1 MGLNYKGSI
10 RVFGVI
16 LMLLGFAMTIP
27 TIVSLAFREYFCTKA
42 FTIVFVPCLVVGYF
56 IVSRVTPRSYQLN
69 VRDGAFII
77 STSWIL
83 CSIIG
88 SLPFIISNSI
98 PAPIDAFFET
108 VSGFSTTGATILN
121 DVEAMPKSMLFW
133 RSFTNWLGGL
143 VILQYTI
150 SMVPI
155 LSATGQQGGAAEVP
169 GAKLSK
175 ITSNVSVTAKYLS
188 MLYLTFTLIETVLL
202 KIGGMSFFD
211 AVCHSLS
218 TLGTGGFSTHNENIA
233 YFNSGYIEVVIMI
246 FMFLAGMNF
255 NLFFI
260 TVRNGIRSIWI
271 DAEWKIYALIIVIST
286 GCVAINL
293 IINGEYGV
301 LDAIRYAAFQD
312 ISLVTTTGFVSTDY
326 GMWPYFAQM
335 ALFLLLFIGG
345 CTASSSGGIKCMRFL
360 VLLKLAKRNLSIRLH
375 PNAVIQVK
383 VNDQLLSKDTV
394 FNITNFVFAYIG
406 IGLIMGFLISFDGHD
421 FATTISSV
429 FTCLGNV
436 GPGFVGL
443 GPSFNFNIFSDLSKL
458 IFSFAM
464 IAGRLELFT
473 FLMLFSRKFWNP
485 HH

>member
-1 MGLNYKGSI
+1 MGLNYRGSI

-27 TIVSLAFREYFCTKA
+27 TIVSFAYREYFCTKA
-42 FTIVFVPCLVVGYF
+42 LLVVIVPCLVIGYL

-69 VRDGAFII
+69 VRDGAFIV
-77 STSWIL
+77 SSSWIL

-88 SLPFIISNSI
+88 CLPFIISGSI
-98 PAPIDAFFET
+98 PSFIDAFFET
-108 VSGFSTTGATILN
+108 VSGFSTTGATILDN
-121 DVEAMPKSMLFW
+121 IDGMPKSMLFW

-175 ITSNVSVTAKYLS
+175 ITSNVTVTAKYLS
-188 MLYLTFTLIETVLL
+188 MLYLTFTLIETALL
-202 KIGGMSFFD
+202 KVGGMSFFD
-211 AVCHSLS
+211 AICHSLS

-233 YFNSGYIEVVIMI
+233 YFDSAFIEIVIMI

-271 DAEWKIYALIIVIST
+271 DAEWKIYAIIIGIST
-286 GCVAINL
+286 AAIALNL
-293 IINGEYGV
+293 ILTGEYGF
-301 LDAIRYAAFQD
+301 LDSIRYAAFHD
-312 ISLVTTTGFVSTDY
+312 ISILTTTGFVSADY
-326 GMWPYFAQM
+326 GIWPYFAQM
-335 ALFLLLFIGG
+335 ALFLLLFVGG
-345 CTASSSGGIKCMRFL
+345 CTASSSGGIKCMRIL

-406 IGLIMGFLISFDGHD
+406 IGLIMGFFISFDGQD

-429 FTCLGNV
+429 FSCLGNV

-443 GPSFNFNIFSDLSKL
+443 GPSFNFNIFSDPSKIL
-458 IFSFAM
+458 FSFIM